1 MTSKHLFIVEDD
13 AELRSS
19 LTRFLIVSG
28 YQVTGFESAESFLSV
43 FSNTAT
49 TPSPDCIVLDVNLP
63 GINGVEA
70 QYKLRELNISCPVIF
85 VSAEL
90 NARHVNKAW
99 RDGATDF
106 LFKPFAPTDLVQ
118 CLRKVLDQRN
128 SASVDQNTPSPETT
142 HTKLALEQT
151 SLIQNLTPRQL
162 EVLLLLV
169 EGLSN
174 TKIGTKLKISAR
186 TVKMHREALMQRLGI
201 RHITELAR
209 IYEKCKHLL

>member
-1 MTSKHLFIVEDD
+1 MIAKQLFIVEDD

-19 LTRFLIVSG
+19 LTRFLNVSG
-28 YQVTGFESAESFLSV
+28 YQITGFESAESFLNA
-43 FSNTAT
+43 FTNTS
-49 TPSPDCIVLDVNLP
+49 PPPNPDCIVLDVNLP

-70 QYKLRELNISCPVIF
+70 QHKLREQNISCPIIF

-90 NARHVNKAW
+90 NARNVNKAW

-106 LFKPFAPTDLVQ
+106 LFKPFAATDLLN
-118 CLRKVLDQRN
+118 CIRKVIDHQN
-128 SASVDQNTPSPETT
+128 KTSVDQIKPYPETT
-142 HTKLALEQT
+142 QTKLALEQAT
-151 SLIQNLTPRQL
+151 LIQSLTPRQL
-162 EVLLLLV
+162 EVLLWLV

-174 TKIGTKLKISAR
+174 TKIGNKLKISAR

-209 IYEKCKHLL
+209 IYENCKHLL